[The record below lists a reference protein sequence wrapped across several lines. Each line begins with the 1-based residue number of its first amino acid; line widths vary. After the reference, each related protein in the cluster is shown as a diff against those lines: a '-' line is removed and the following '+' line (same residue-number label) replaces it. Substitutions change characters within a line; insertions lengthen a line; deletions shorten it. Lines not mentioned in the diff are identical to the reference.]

1 MIRLNKLK
9 RNNKIG
15 LFFYA
20 AFVLSTSLIFL
31 FEERFDKNLWS
42 TEPSKRH
49 EMVDDLIE
57 SQILLDKTKNEVIA
71 ILGEPNSSITNDDAA
86 FTYRLGQAPS
96 FFKSKRERLLIV
108 FVDNKVSRVTLAIE

>member
-9 RNNKIG
+9 RNDKIG
-15 LFFYA
+15 LLFFV
-20 AFVLSTSLIFL
+20 AFVLSTSLIYL

-42 TEPSKRH
+42 TQPSKRH

-57 SQILLDKTKNEVIA
+57 SQILINKTKDEVID
-71 ILGEPNSSITNDDAA
+71 ILGEPNSSFTNEKDV

-96 FFKSKRERLLIV
+96 FMKSKRERLLIV
-108 FVDNKVSRVTLAIE
+108 FEANKVSKVTLAIE